1 MARISAQQNRQ
12 ISCRMVITLNH
23 LLHEEEFLRSKIIT
37 NFRPV
42 TCRVYPVSE
51 IDRGEANVIG
61 KIIIREMREVV
72 RDPIKYQEYFD
83 TIFIWSDL
91 STTVVPNQY
100 EDAIKEWL
108 NYIKVRYG

>member
-1 MARISAQQNRQ
+1 
-12 ISCRMVITLNH
+12 
-23 LLHEEEFLRSKIIT
+23 
-37 NFRPV
+37 
-42 TCRVYPVSE
+42 
-51 IDRGEANVIG
+51 
-61 KIIIREMREVV
+61 MREVV